1 MSIIRRSAIV
11 PYSPQEMFDL
21 VADIGAYGQFLP
33 WCPVAQV
40 LDREGNVVTAT
51 IQIAYKGLNKSF
63 TTCNSLYPGERME
76 MRLKEGPFSK
86 LEGAWVFQALAETG
100 SKISLDLQ
108 FEFSNR
114 LLAIALGPVFGGIAN
129 SLVDSFRRR
138 AVEVYGVRAL

>member
-1 MSIIRRSAIV
+1 
-11 PYSPQEMFDL
+11 MFDL
-21 VADIGAYGQFLP
+21 VADIPAYGEFLP
-33 WCPVAQV
+33 WCPKAQV
-40 LDREGNVVTAT
+40 LERKDNVVTAT

-63 TTCNSLYPGERME
+63 TTQNALFPGERME
-76 MRLKEGPFSK
+76 MKLKEGPFSK
-86 LEGAWVFQALAETG
+86 LEGAWLFQPLSQSG

-138 AVEVYGVRAL
+138 AVEVYGKRDL